1 MKTKYV
7 VALSAAAGIAIGAAA
22 VQTLHAQ
29 AKPPG
34 FVVVEVDA
42 SNPDGYSKEFLPLAS
57 KALAAGGVKFLVRG
71 GKTETIEGT
80 PPPSRV
86 VIGQFESLEKAKATY
101 TGPEYMAARKIGDK
115 YAKFRIFAVEGV
127 AQ

>member
-29 AKPPG
+29 TKPPG
-34 FVVVEVDA
+34 FVVVEIDA
-42 SNPDGYSKEFLPLAS
+42 TNPEAYSKEFLPLAS
-57 KALAAGGVKFLVRG
+57 KALSAGGVKFLVRG
-71 GKTETIEGT
+71 GKTETIEGA
-80 PPPSRV
+80 PPPPRV